1 RLEIDNSKLEGLEAP
16 FVALVNHVSF
26 YDFYYAEELL
36 KKYNAS
42 YVINHHIFTRPVL
55 KTIFVKCG
63 MIPKKI
69 LCPDTAALKIMRT
82 VKAGYPV
89 VVFPEGRL
97 SPDGRNSEIIENA
110 AALYKKMGVP
120 LVLTHIKNAYYTRPK
135 WRSKFFKGDVSV
147 SAMRVITP
155 EELKQMSVEEI
166 EKAIEE
172 NLFCEYNETPVHFPQ
187 KNKAKGLDGI
197 LYRCADCGELYS
209 TKTKG
214 NDIYCTKCG
223 AVHSFDDT
231 YHFTDDMRDIPTYY
245 DRIKELERPGLADIR
260 LETSVNTT
268 IFSDEKPRTVK
279 ETGVCTLT
287 KEAFTYRSDSI
298 EFEIKTENLPA
309 LAFSCNEE
317 FELYHDNKLYYFYPT
332 EDKKQVARW
341 SLIIDLLREERKG
354 NGKEEN
360 AD

>member
-1 RLEIDNSKLEGLEAP
+1 
-16 FVALVNHVSF
+16 
-26 YDFYYAEELL
+26 
-36 KKYNAS
+36 
-42 YVINHHIFTRPVL
+42 
-55 KTIFVKCG
+55 
-63 MIPKKI
+63 
-69 LCPDTAALKIMRT
+69 
-82 VKAGYPV
+82 
-89 VVFPEGRL
+89 
-97 SPDGRNSEIIENA
+97 
-110 AALYKKMGVP
+110 
-120 LVLTHIKNAYYTRPK
+120 
-135 WRSKFFKGDVSV
+135 
-147 SAMRVITP
+147 
-155 EELKQMSVEEI
+155 
-166 EKAIEE
+166 
-172 NLFCEYNETPVHFPQ
+172 Q

-298 EFEIKTENLPA
+298 EFEIKAENLPA
-309 LAFSCNEE
+309 LAFSCGEE